1 MSATLAQTLLTLST
15 SGTAVEGTHYSNLSD
30 ITISAGNLTGT
41 TTFTPTNNSIYD
53 ISNSATIDIN
63 TVSGGILENGTQQI
77 TISLTEDES
86 APTATVSF
94 TTPSSDHA
102 ENSGGTYSA
111 TAVLTVAT
119 HEDVTVTFTGLG
131 TATEGTDYSSF
142 GSIVISAGST
152 TGTSTTVTLTD
163 DNIYEEN
170 ETIGVAID
178 TVSGGGASENGNQES
193 SLDTIVENES
203 VPAISLSV
211 SSNSVA
217 ENTGTVTITATTS
230 VQWPDT
236 TEMSIDIQNPTGTGS
251 GTDYN
256 LSNGCCIAFPGG
268 QSSASVTFTPVND
281 SYYEGNETLTFSIN
295 SISVSS
301 GGLGGRDA
309 VIAGGAQ
316 SETITIV
323 DDESIGSVSL
333 SASASSTAEN
343 GSDITITASLTTPSE
358 ENVVVNL
365 SAAGTATSGTDYAA
379 ISSITILAGQTSG
392 TAAFNPTNDSIYD
405 GTSNETAIFTISS
418 ITGDAQESGTQSLTL
433 TIIDD
438 ESTAQLLPYHQPIQ
452 EITLHFLVKVSLIL
466 QVV

>member
-1 MSATLAQTLLTLST
+1 M
-15 SGTAVEGTHYSNLSD
+15 
-30 ITISAGNLTGT
+30 T
-41 TTFTPTNNSIYD
+41 TYMKKMRPQ
-53 ISNSATIDIN
+53 
-63 TVSGGILENGTQQI
+63 VLQQI
-77 TISLTEDES
+77 CD
-86 APTATVSF
+86 
-94 TTPSSDHA
+94 
-102 ENSGGTYSA
+102 
-111 TAVLTVAT
+111 
-119 HEDVTVTFTGLG
+119 
-131 TATEGTDYSSF
+131 
-142 GSIVISAGST
+142 
-152 TGTSTTVTLTD
+152 
-163 DNIYEEN
+163 
-170 ETIGVAID
+170 
-178 TVSGGGASENGNQES
+178 GGGASENGNQES

-230 VQWPDT
+230 VQWPNT
-236 TEMSIDIQNPTGTGS
+236 TELSIDIQNPTGTGS

-268 QSSASVTFTPVND
+268 QSSASVIVTPVND

-323 DDESIGSVSL
+323 DDESIGSISL

-418 ITGDAQESGTQSLTL
+418 ITGDAQSGTQSLTL

-438 ESTAQLLPYHQPIQ
+438 ESTAPCYLIINPYRR
-452 EITLHFLVKVSLIL
+452 
-466 QVV
+466 